1 MPCSTAIYRV
11 TASLFSFVAFS
22 LIIMEQID
30 LSGIWSLS
38 LPPHSTQENGEPPN
52 IAYRDQIKLPGSL
65 QEQGYG
71 DPATLDT
78 EWTTQI
84 VGNSWVTDAR
94 YSAHL
99 RRGELRMPFWLQPE
113 RHYTGA
119 AWYQRDIEI
128 PSSWAGKRILLHLE
142 RPHIRTTVW
151 IDSSKI
157 GSQDTLAAPH
167 LYDMGTSLAIGK
179 HTLTICVDNR
189 LHLDMGAN
197 SHSVTDH
204 TQTNWNG
211 IVGDLHMKAV
221 SPVWIEDI
229 QVFPQIAS
237 RHLRVE
243 IRIGNSGGKA
253 GSGTLNI
260 EDDTHQIS
268 WSEADSSF
276 TFFHPIP
283 AEAKLWDEFHPNLHQ
298 LSITLLGD
306 QADHQRSITY
316 GLRELG
322 VEGTQMT
329 INGRKIF
336 LRGTVEC
343 AVFPKTAY
351 PPTNVA
357 EWKKIFDTC
366 QSYGL
371 NHVRFHSWCPPE
383 AAFQAADALGV
394 YLQVE
399 CSSWAQF
406 STVLGQ
412 GKPVDEWL
420 YREGHEIIR
429 AYGNHPSF
437 TFMAYGNEPGG
448 NFVDYLSRW
457 VDYWRKTEPRRL
469 HTGGAGWPSLPQNDF
484 DNIPEP
490 RIQQWAEESRNRLDS
505 LAPSTTADYRFFVD
519 HTPRPIVSHEVGE
532 RCVYPDFSEIPKY
545 TGYLKAKNFETFRE
559 TLEENHMGDQ
569 AADFLSASGKLQ
581 ILCYREEIE
590 SALRTK
596 GFGGYQILQANDFPG
611 QGTALVGWLNPF
623 WESKG
628 YVTPEEFRK
637 FNAPTVILA
646 RLQKRIFL
654 LDDLLEANIEIAHFG
669 PQPIWG
675 RAIHWCLR
683 DTDGHIYRKGE
694 FPKMDIPI
702 GNGIQLGRIV
712 TPLDVL
718 AAPLKYQLEITI
730 EGTDIENSWDLWI
743 YPRQGIA
750 LPTESIQVTDS
761 LGIAMEATARGDT
774 VLFIPPK
781 QKISGDVGLG
791 FSSIFWNTAWTSQ
804 QLPHT
809 LGLLCDPSHPAF
821 AQFPTEFHTNW
832 QWWELFDRGSA
843 LVMNELPPKL
853 RPIVQIIDDWFT
865 NRRLGLLFEARIGNG
880 KIVVCGMDL
889 LYGLYLRPAA
899 SQFRHSLLNY
909 MAGDKFNPAHEI
921 DESALR
927 SLLKP

>member
-1 MPCSTAIYRV
+1 
-11 TASLFSFVAFS
+11 
-22 LIIMEQID
+22 MELID
-30 LSGIWSLS
+30 LSGTWRFSLTPNS
-38 LPPHSTQENGEPPN
+38 DPEYDEP
-52 IAYRDQIKLPGSL
+52 ASVSYQDQIQLPGCL
-65 QEQGYG
+65 QAQGFG
-71 DPATLDT
+71 NPATLDT

-84 VGNSWVTDAR
+84 VGNSWVTDTR
-94 YSAHL
+94 YAAHL
-99 RRGELRMPFWLQPE
+99 RGGELRMPFWLHPE

-119 AWYQRDIEI
+119 AWYQREIDI
-128 PSSWAGKRILLHLE
+128 PSSWTGQRILLHLE
-142 RPHIRTTVW
+142 RPHILTTVW
-151 IDSSKI
+151 VGLAKI

-167 LYDMGTSLAIGK
+167 IYDLGTELAPGK

-211 IVGDLHMKAV
+211 IAGDLHLEAV
-221 SPVWIEDI
+221 SPAWIEDVQI
-229 QVFPQIAS
+229 FPQIS
-237 RHLRVE
+237 EGNLRIE
-243 IRIGNSGGKA
+243 ISIGNSGGKA
-253 GSGTLNI
+253 GDGTLDI
-260 EDDTHQIS
+260 DGHTHEIS
-268 WSEADSSF
+268 WSETGESLTA
-276 TFFHPIP
+276 THPLP
-283 AEAKLWDEFHPNLHQ
+283 VTAGLWDEFQPNLHQ
-298 LSITLLGD
+298 LTITLQGD
-306 QADHQRSITY
+306 GADHRRTVTY
-316 GLRELG
+316 GLRQLG
-322 VEGTQMT
+322 VDGTQMT

-351 PPTNVA
+351 PPTNVD
-357 EWKKIFDTC
+357 EWRRIFEIC
-366 QSYGL
+366 HSYGL

-383 AAFQAADALGV
+383 AAFQAADALGF
-394 YLQVE
+394 YLQIE

-406 STVLGQ
+406 STTLGQ

-420 YREGHEIIR
+420 YREGRAIVK

-448 NFVDYLSRW
+448 NFVDYLSTW
-457 VDYWRKTEPRRL
+457 VDYWRKADPRRL
-469 HTGGAGWPSLPQNDF
+469 HTSGAGWPSLAQNDF

-490 RIQQWAEESRNRLDS
+490 RIQQWAEESRNRIDS

-519 HTPRPIVSHEVGE
+519 HTPRPIVSHEIGE
-532 RCVYPDFSEIPKY
+532 RCVYPDFTEIPKY

-559 TLEENHMGDQ
+559 TLEENHMGNQ
-569 AADFLSASGKLQ
+569 AAKFVAASGKLQ

-628 YVTPEEFRK
+628 YVTPEEFRR

-646 RLQKRIFL
+646 RLQKRVFVL
-654 LDDLLEANIEIAHFG
+654 GDVLEADIEIAHFG
-669 PQPIWG
+669 AEPI
-675 RAIHWCLR
+675 RDRSIHWHLR
-683 DTDGHIYRKGE
+683 GTDGHIYRHGA

-702 GNGIQLGRIV
+702 GNGIPLGRIV
-712 TPLDVL
+712 TPLDDL
-718 AAPLKYQLEITI
+718 AAPLKYRLEIGI
-730 EGTDIENSWDLWI
+730 DGTDIENSWDIWI

-750 LPTESIQVTDS
+750 LPPKSIQVTDS
-761 LGIAMEATARGDT
+761 LGLALEATARGDT
-774 VLFIPPK
+774 VLFIPAR
-781 QKISGDVGLG
+781 QRIAGDVGLG
-791 FSSIFWNTAWTSQ
+791 FSSVFWNTAWTSQ

-809 LGLLCDPSHPAF
+809 LGLLCDPTHPAF

-832 QWWELFDRGSA
+832 QWWELFDRGAA
-843 LVMNELPPKL
+843 LVMNDLPPKL
-853 RPIVQIIDDWFT
+853 RPVVQIIDDWFT
-865 NRRLGLLFEARIGNG
+865 NRRLGLLFEARIGRG

-899 SQFRHSLLNY
+899 NQFRHSLLNY

-927 SLLKP
+927 GLLKP

>member
-1 MPCSTAIYRV
+1 MKP
-11 TASLFSFVAFS
+11 
-22 LIIMEQID
+22 ID
-30 LSGIWSLS
+30 LSGIWKFSLT
-38 LPPHSTQENGEPPN
+38 STSGPDHETLEDIVYQD
-52 IAYRDQIKLPGSL
+52 RIKLPGSL
-65 QEQGYG
+65 QEQGFG
-71 DPATLDT
+71 DSVTLDT

-84 VGNSWVTDAR
+84 VGNSWVTDTR

-99 RRGELRMPFWLQPE
+99 RGDELRMPFWLQPD

-119 AWYQRDIEI
+119 AWYQREVEI
-128 PSSWAGKRILLHLE
+128 PSSWVGKRILLHLE

-151 IDSSKI
+151 MDSIKI

-167 LYDMGTSLAIGK
+167 LYDMGTGIIAGK

-211 IVGDLHMKAV
+211 IVGDLCLKAV
-221 SPVWIEDI
+221 SPVWIEEI
-229 QVFPQIAS
+229 QIFPQIS
-237 RHLRVE
+237 DGNIRIE
-243 IRIGNSGGKA
+243 IHIGNSGGKA
-253 GSGTLNI
+253 GSGTLDI
-260 EDDTHQIS
+260 EGDIYQIS
-268 WSEADSSF
+268 WGNANSSL
-276 TFFHPIP
+276 TLVHPLP
-283 AEAKLWDEFHPNLHQ
+283 AEAKLWDEFYPNLQH
-298 LSITLLGD
+298 LSITLQGD
-306 QADHQRSITY
+306 HADHQRSVTY

-322 VEGTQMT
+322 VDGTQMT

-343 AVFPKTAY
+343 AVFPKTGY
-351 PPTNVA
+351 PPTDVA
-357 EWKKIFDTC
+357 EWRRIFDIC

-383 AAFQAADALGV
+383 AAFQAADVLGV

-420 YREGHEIIR
+420 YREGHEIIKT
-429 AYGNHPSF
+429 YGNHPSF

-448 NFVDYLSRW
+448 NFVEYLSKW
-457 VDYWRKTEPRRL
+457 VDYWRETEPRRL
-469 HTGGAGWPSLPQNDF
+469 HTSGAGWPSLSQNDF

-490 RIQQWAEESRNRLDS
+490 RIQQWAEEDRNRLDS

-532 RCVYPDFSEIPKY
+532 RCVYPDFTEIPKY

-569 AADFLSASGKLQ
+569 APEFLSASGKLQ

-637 FNAPTVILA
+637 FNAPTVLLA
-646 RLQKRIFL
+646 RLQKRVFN
-654 LDDLLEANIEIAHFG
+654 LDETIEADIEIAHFG
-669 PQPIWG
+669 PEPI
-675 RAIHWCLR
+675 RDQATHWRLR
-683 DTDGHIYRKGE
+683 GSDGHIYRKAE
-694 FPKMDIPI
+694 FSKMDIAI
-702 GNGIQLGRIV
+702 GNGIQIGRIE
-712 TPLDVL
+712 TSIDDL
-718 AAPLKYQLEITI
+718 AAPLKYSLEIALA
-730 EGTDIENSWDLWI
+730 GTDIENSWDIWI
-743 YPRQGIA
+743 YPRLGIA
-750 LPTESIQVTDS
+750 LPPKSIQITDS
-761 LGIAMEATARGDT
+761 LGIALEATAKGDT
-774 VLFIPPK
+774 VLFIPAR
-781 QKISGDVGLG
+781 QKVNGDVGLG
-791 FSSIFWNTAWTSQ
+791 FSSVFWNTAWTSQ

-809 LGLLCDPSHPAF
+809 LGLLCDPTHPVF
-821 AQFPTEFHTNW
+821 TQFPTEFHTNW
-832 QWWELFDRGSA
+832 QWWELFDRGAA
-843 LVMNELPPKL
+843 LVMNELPPGL

-865 NRRLGLLFEARIGNG
+865 NRRLGLLFEARIGRG

-899 SQFRHSLLNY
+899 NQFRHSLLNY
-909 MAGDKFNPAHEI
+909 MAGDKFDPAHEI
-921 DESALR
+921 DESVLR
-927 SLLKP
+927 SILKP